1 MIEKVAERRAD
12 DVRELTWR
20 LLVTT
25 GTGALVGGVIGG
37 IGGRLVMF
45 VLRLGSS
52 DAVIGSTTDDG
63 FTIGIFTTSSLFLM
77 AVTAGIGAATGVIYF
92 IVRSALPRRGR
103 AAIFSCSAGLYLGAD
118 VINPTTFDFQALDP
132 KSFSVAAFILMP
144 AIAAL
149 LIALIVERLLR
160 VEAWS
165 KRWLTILLGIGA
177 LPLVPVFPVVIV
189 VFLVGL
195 VLRRQP
201 RVREPLLSVARVAV
215 PVLVIAL
222 GLKSGVEL
230 WNDASALL

>member
-1 MIEKVAERRAD
+1 MTQKVAGRRAD

-20 LLVTT
+20 LLVAT
-25 GTGALVGGVIGG
+25 GTGALVGAVIGG

-63 FTIGIFTTSSLFLM
+63 FTIGVFTSQSLFLM
-77 AVTAGIGAATGVIYF
+77 TVTMGIGAATGVMYF

-103 AAIFSCSAGLYLGAD
+103 AAIFSCFAGLYLGAD
-118 VINPTTFDFQALDP
+118 VINPTSFDFQALDP
-132 KSFSVAAFILMP
+132 TSFAVAAFILMP

-149 LIALIVERLLR
+149 LIALIAERLLR

-165 KRWLTILLGIGA
+165 KRWLTVLLGIGA
-177 LPLVPVFPVVIV
+177 LPLVPVFPIFIV

-195 VLRRQP
+195 VLRKEP
-201 RVREPLLSVARVAV
+201 RVAQALLSVARIAV

-222 GLKSGVEL
+222 GVKSGVEL
-230 WNDASALL
+230 WNDVSALL

>member
-1 MIEKVAERRAD
+1 
-12 DVRELTWR
+12 
-20 LLVTT
+20 
-25 GTGALVGGVIGG
+25 
-37 IGGRLVMF
+37 
-45 VLRLGSS
+45 
-52 DAVIGSTTDDG
+52 
-63 FTIGIFTTSSLFLM
+63 
-77 AVTAGIGAATGVIYF
+77 
-92 IVRSALPRRGR
+92 
-103 AAIFSCSAGLYLGAD
+103 
-118 VINPTTFDFQALDP
+118 
-132 KSFSVAAFILMP
+132 MP

>member
-20 LLVTT
+20 LLVAT

-92 IVRSALPRRGR
+92 IVPQCTATPRARRDLQLLRRPLPR
-103 AAIFSCSAGLYLGAD
+103 C
-118 VINPTTFDFQALDP
+118 
-132 KSFSVAAFILMP
+132 
-144 AIAAL
+144 
-149 LIALIVERLLR
+149 
-160 VEAWS
+160 
-165 KRWLTILLGIGA
+165 
-177 LPLVPVFPVVIV
+177 
-189 VFLVGL
+189 
-195 VLRRQP
+195 
-201 RVREPLLSVARVAV
+201 
-215 PVLVIAL
+215 
-222 GLKSGVEL
+222 
-230 WNDASALL
+230 